1 MLFTVSSTFT
11 YQGLR
16 SGSSVVVRSV
26 VVASL
31 VDCPGVV
38 LCDPEEVEAVAA
50 SVVVGG
56 SEGFADEFRRVVVSS
71 FSLFL

>member
-1 MLFTVSSTFT
+1 M
-11 YQGLR
+11 
-16 SGSSVVVRSV
+16 VVRSV

-56 SEGFADEFRRVVVSS
+56 SEGFADEFGRVVASS